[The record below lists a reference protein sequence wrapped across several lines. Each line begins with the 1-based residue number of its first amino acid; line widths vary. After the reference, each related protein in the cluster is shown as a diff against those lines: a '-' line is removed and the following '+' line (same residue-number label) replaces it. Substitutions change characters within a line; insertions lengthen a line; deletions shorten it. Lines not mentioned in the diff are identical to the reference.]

1 LEVKLL
7 KFPTRFVDDS
17 IQLVGSLKEFTEW
30 RQQFYNGD
38 VVALGT
44 GKSGIAQAVFLLVR
58 NQKITFF
65 IEEKQ

>member
-1 LEVKLL
+1 
-7 KFPTRFVDDS
+7 
-17 IQLVGSLKEFTEW
+17 VGSLKEFTEW